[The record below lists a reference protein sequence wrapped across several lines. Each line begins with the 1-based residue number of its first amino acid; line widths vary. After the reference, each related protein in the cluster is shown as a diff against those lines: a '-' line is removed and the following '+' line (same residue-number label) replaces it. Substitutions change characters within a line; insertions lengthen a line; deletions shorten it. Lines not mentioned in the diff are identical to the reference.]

1 MTHEQFVTRKKVRK
15 LSLHDIG
22 RRLNTV
28 ANRFLALWAGDDAA
42 AKRSLMLMCTEPELK
57 EMLLLAVDTVMDR
70 RQRRIDYELDGFR
83 IRWPGR

>member
-1 MTHEQFVTRKKVRK
+1 MTHEQFAARKKVRK

-28 ANRFLALWAGDDAA
+28 ADRFLALWAGDDAA
-42 AKRSLMLMCTEPELK
+42 AKRSLIMMGAEPQLK
-57 EMLLLAVDTVMDR
+57 EMLLLAVNTVVSR
-70 RQRRIDYELDGFR
+70 RRRRIDYELDGFR